1 MVLVD
6 KVANQL
12 LLGHKAAPQRSSS
25 MTKLPLLKVA
35 VEADMHTVTLL
46 DLAALVMYKAVQV
59 GQVFFKHLDVQV
71 ALVAVKAVV
80 SAHRLVTEHGVAQAN
95 QASTVVAVQVEVGK
109 QAAHATPVA
118 TVATATSGS
127 FTMTQEKRKRGA

>member
-12 LLGHKAAPQRSSS
+12 LLGHKAALQRSLS

-35 VEADMHTVTLL
+35 VEADMYTVTPL
-46 DLAALVMYKAVQV
+46 DLAALVMCKAVQV
-59 GQVFFKHLDVQV
+59 GQVFLKHLFVQV

-80 SAHRLVTEHGVAQAN
+80 SAHRLVTEHIVAQAN
-95 QASTVVAVQVEVGK
+95 QASTVAAVQVEVGK

-118 TVATATSGS
+118 TVATGTSGS